1 MFPRSFR
8 RAAGLF
14 LLTAAAVVP
23 SAARAQ
29 DVRVTVVT
37 ILATD
42 KNTFVDPKLKDLAHN
57 VKSREPSL
65 TGFRI
70 GKTGHRD
77 INVGQKEAI
86 KLFDDKDYS
95 ADIKLLGKDD
105 TDKRATLELKP
116 PTVGAITYK
125 TAYDKYFPIVT
136 RAEVNGERL
145 IIAVMVKPA
154 EKPVKA
160 GGQ

>member
-1 MFPRSFR
+1 MVPRSSN
-8 RAAGLF
+8 RAAGF
-14 LLTAAAVVP
+14 LLFVAQLLVPATAK
-23 SAARAQ
+23 AQ

-42 KNTFVDPKLKDLAHN
+42 KNTNTDPKLKDLAHD
-57 VKSREPSL
+57 VKTREPSL

-70 GKTGHRD
+70 GKTSHRD
-77 INVGQKEAI
+77 ISIGQKEAI

-95 ADIKLLGKDD
+95 ADVKLIAKDD
-105 TDKRATLELKP
+105 SNKRVELEIKP

-136 RAEVNGERL
+136 RAVVDGERL

-154 EKPVKA
+154 EKSAKA
-160 GGQ
+160 GQ

>member
-1 MFPRSFR
+1 MFSRSHR
-8 RAAGLF
+8 RAAALL
-14 LLTAAAVVP
+14 LLTAAVFVP
-23 SAARAQ
+23 AAARAQ

-42 KNTFVDPKLKDLAHN
+42 KNTFIDPKLKDLAHD

-70 GKTGHRD
+70 GKTSHRD
-77 INVGQKEAI
+77 INIGQKEAI

-95 ADIKLLGKDD
+95 TDVKLIAKDD
-105 TDKRATLELKP
+105 SNKRVELEVKP

-125 TAYDKYFPIVT
+125 TTYEKYFPIVT
-136 RAEVNGERL
+136 RATVDGERL
-145 IIAVMVKPA
+145 IIAIMVKPA
-154 EKPVKA
+154 EKTVKINN
-160 GGQ
+160 